1 MERFAPPY
9 LMQYE
14 LLTECIGQN
23 SSFVY
28 NVLLRTLESWTGS
41 FLSAVL
47 SLPDPGLTDIADS
60 THPLYSLGVAVAAS
74 AITAIILSPLDI
86 VRTRYVP
93 FSSVRE
99 VY

>member
-1 MERFAPPY
+1 MVWA
-9 LMQYE
+9 
-14 LLTECIGQN
+14 GQN

-60 THPLYSLGVAVAAS
+60 TYPLFSLGVGVAAS
-74 AITAIILSPLDI
+74 AITAMILSPLDI
-86 VRTRYVP
+86 VRTRYALP
-93 FSSVRE
+93 LLSRDKKKQNTNRQTD
-99 VY
+99 